1 MSELIAGL
9 VLLVSVSA
17 YVSDGTE
24 RITVN
29 FDANGRH

>member
-9 VLLVSVSA
+9 VLVSMLA
-17 YVSDGTE
+17 YVSEATE

-29 FDANGRH
+29 FDANGPH